1 MGAGLAVGALAAGHA
16 VGRRRARKSVQR
28 QVVKMRVEVPEVA
41 DVEEGSGGCF
51 VVHRHRQKGEGGGL
65 TFFLS
70 PVS

>member
-1 MGAGLAVGALAAGHA
+1 
-16 VGRRRARKSVQR
+16 
-28 QVVKMRVEVPEVA
+28 MRVEVPEVA